1 MTSEQKTCFQVL
13 KALKACLY
21 TPPTPVALPI
31 WAWPHRASIVNLDL
45 EVWKSRGNYSSVLT
59 PGCSRR
65 IHKPS
70 RMQRLQAIS
79 NQVSQALKSGGSADD
94 VIICCAIRTP
104 LTKAKRGGLRNAYP
118 EDLLAVL
125 FKELLNRTQLD
136 PSMIEDVCIGNVIQP
151 GAGALGAR
159 IAGFL
164 GGLPNTT
171 SVHTVNRQCSS
182 GLQAVASVAGSIASG
197 HIDVGIGGGVES
209 MTHFEMTSAL
219 NPEKLSEQVFQD
231 EQARSCLLPMG
242 TTSDTLA
249 RRFGV
254 TREEQ
259 DALAVES
266 HSKAWAAQTGG
277 RFKEEIVPVPVKAKD
292 AKGNEVNCI
301 VDKDDGIREG
311 TNMEALKK
319 LKPAFDKQGT
329 TTAGNSQVTDGAAL
343 VLLAR
348 RSAAVRLNLP
358 ILARFVSFAVA
369 GVDPEVMGVGP
380 AAAIPKALGKA
391 GLSMEDISVFE
402 LNEAFAS
409 QVAYCIKKL
418 GLPRERLNPN
428 GGAIALGHPL
438 GCTGA
443 RQIATLLPEL
453 RRRKARYGVVS
464 MCIGTGMG
472 AAAVIENLVR

>member
-1 MTSEQKTCFQVL
+1 
-13 KALKACLY
+13 
-21 TPPTPVALPI
+21 
-31 WAWPHRASIVNLDL
+31 
-45 EVWKSRGNYSSVLT
+45 
-59 PGCSRR
+59 
-65 IHKPS
+65 
-70 RMQRLQAIS
+70 MQRLQAIS
-79 NQVSQALKSGGSADD
+79 NQVSQALQSGAGGSADD
-94 VIICCAIRTP
+94 VVICCAIRTP
-104 LTKAKRGGLRNAYP
+104 LTKAKRGGLRHAYP

-136 PSMIEDVCIGNVIQP
+136 PSKIEDVCIGNVIQP

-164 GGLPNTT
+164 GGLPSTT

-182 GLQAVASVAGSIASG
+182 GLQAVASIAGSIAMG
-197 HIDVGIGGGVES
+197 NIDVGIGGGVES

-219 NPEKLSEQVFQD
+219 NPEKLTESVFQD
-231 EQARSCLLPMG
+231 EQARNCLLPMG
-242 TTSDTLA
+242 TTSD
-249 RRFGV
+249 
-254 TREEQ
+254 

-277 RFKEEIVPVPVKAKD
+277 RFREEIVPVPVKAKD
-292 AKGNEVNCI
+292 AKGNDVNLI
-301 VDKDDGIREG
+301 VDKDDGIR
-311 TNMEALKK
+311 NS
-319 LKPAFDKQGT
+319 
-329 TTAGNSQVTDGAAL
+329 SQVTDGAAL

-348 RSAAVRLNLP
+348 RSAALRLNLP

-380 AAAIPKALGKA
+380 AAAIPQAL
-391 GLSMEDISVFE
+391 
-402 LNEAFAS
+402 
-409 QVAYCIKKL
+409 
-418 GLPRERLNPN
+418 

-464 MCIGTGMG
+464 MCVGTGMG